1 MSAAVL
7 VTATQKRVKEL
18 STVPTTFEKGLPTV
32 EASPWF
38 IFFARSNT
46 PAPIVNKLAKVLSE
60 SLSDKD
66 VVAKIEKA
74 GVSVENVGPEE
85 TKKFLLAE
93 EKRWSQVA
101 KIAKLD

>member
-1 MSAAVL
+1 M
-7 VTATQKRVKEL
+7 
-18 STVPTTFEKGLPTV
+18 
-32 EASPWF
+32 
-38 IFFARSNT
+38 
-46 PAPIVNKLAKVLSE
+46 
-60 SLSDKD
+60 SDKD

-93 EKRWSQVA
+93 EKRWSEVA